1 MPETAAIVGHER
13 KDVEQDIMH
22 LYRLSQHMRKRRF
35 EQGALSINSIRLS
48 FQLDENGEPTKVWVY
63 ELKEANRLIEEFML
77 RANMS
82 VAEKIVKHFPDSAL
96 LRRHAPPLERRL
108 VSMNKRAYSE
118 NTRIDAMLLG

>member
-1 MPETAAIVGHER
+1 M

-22 LYRLSQHMRKRRF
+22 LYKLSQHMRKRRF

-48 FQLDENGEPTKVWVY
+48 FQLDEAGEPTKVWIY

-82 VAEKIVKHFPDSAL
+82 VAEKISKHFPDSAL

-108 VSMNKRAYSE
+108 VCEEGKKKRKESE
-118 NTRIDAMLLG
+118 DNGKWN